1 MNTKERVRNDILVGM
16 RMHLDTCTMAILD
29 AVIVKAVQNVEMTE
43 ATTLPATCDDTNQY
57 IIQLFDTK
65 KAPKLSPMTVEYY
78 KMTLNE
84 FITLIN
90 KPLNKVSESDIE
102 YYLLAKRPN
111 NTNASL
117 NNLRRNLSAF
127 FTWMRKE
134 KLIGENPCDGVEPYQ
149 VAEKPIDHMEATD
162 VEKLKLGCK
171 YRRDRALIEFMR
183 STAMRRGE
191 VPAVKICDI
200 DFRSGKLV
208 IFGEKNQKYR
218 TVFLDDV
225 AIHYVQEYL
234 KERKVSEV
242 SREPLFTHVRGD
254 KTKALDA
261 DGVYASIKD
270 IAERAGMDRRVYPHL
285 FRKTTATN
293 ICKRGGS
300 VDAAGEYLGHA
311 PKNVTDRHYTYKGD
325 RYVEQIFHNF
335 VEAV

>member
-1 MNTKERVRNDILVGM
+1 MNAKEKVRNDILVGM
-16 RMHLDTCTMAILD
+16 NMHLDNCTMAILD
-29 AVIVKAVQNVEMTE
+29 AVIVKAVQNIEMTE
-43 ATTLPATCDDTNQY
+43 RSTLPATVDDTNQY
-57 IIQLFDTK
+57 IIRLFDTK
-65 KAPKLSPMTVEYY
+65 KAPKLSPMTVEFY
-78 KMTLNE
+78 KSTLNE
-84 FITLIN
+84 FMVIVN
-90 KPLNKVSESDIE
+90 KPLNKVCESDIE
-102 YYLLAKRPN
+102 YYLMKKKPN

-134 KLIGENPCDGVEPYQ
+134 KLINENPCDGVEPYQ
-149 VAEKPIDHMEATD
+149 VIEKPIDHMEATD

-171 YRRDRALIEFMR
+171 YKRDRARIEFMR

-191 VPAVKICDI
+191 VPAVKISDI

-208 IFGEKNQKYR
+208 IFGEKTQKYR

-225 AIHYVQEYL
+225 ALHYVQEYL
-234 KERKVSEV
+234 KERGVSED
-242 SREPLFTHVRGD
+242 SSEPLFTHVRGD
-254 KTKALDA
+254 KTKGLDA

-270 IAERAGMDRRVYPHL
+270 IADRAGMDRRVYPHL

-311 PKNVTDRHYTYKGD
+311 PRNVTDRHYTYKGD
-325 RYVEQIFHNF
+325 KYVEQIFRSF

>member
-1 MNTKERVRNDILVGM
+1 MNTKEKVRNDILVGM
-16 RMHLDTCTMAILD
+16 QMHLDACTMAILD
-29 AVIVKAVQNVEMTE
+29 AIIVKAVQNVEMTE
-43 ATTLPATCDDTNQY
+43 VTTLPAMVDDTNQY
-57 IIQLFDTK
+57 VLNLFDVK
-65 KAPKLSPMTVEYY
+65 KAPKLSPMTVEFY
-78 KMTLNE
+78 KSTINE
-84 FITLIN
+84 FMVLVN
-90 KPLNKVSESDIE
+90 KPLNKVTESDIE
-102 YYLLAKRPN
+102 YYLMQKKPN

-134 KLIGENPCDGVEPYQ
+134 KLISENPCDGVDPYQ
-149 VAEKPIDHMEATD
+149 VIEKPIDHMEVTD

-171 YRRDRALIEFMR
+171 YKRDRALIEFMR

-191 VPAVKICDI
+191 VPAVKISDI

-208 IFGEKNQKYR
+208 IFGEKTQKYR
-218 TVFLDDV
+218 TVFLDNV
-225 AIHYVQEYL
+225 AIHYIQEYL
-234 KERKVSEV
+234 KDRGVSEG
-242 SREPLFTHVRGD
+242 SREPLFTHLRGD
-254 KTKALDA
+254 KTRSLDA

-270 IAERAGMDRRVYPHL
+270 IAARAGMDRRIYPHL

-311 PKNVTDRHYTYKGD
+311 PRNVTDRHYTYKGD
-325 RYVEQIFHNF
+325 KYVEQIFHNF

>member
-1 MNTKERVRNDILVGM
+1 MNIKERVKNDILVGM
-16 RMHLDTCTMAILD
+16 NMHLDTCTMAILD

-43 ATTLPATCDDTNQY
+43 ITTLPATLDDTNQY
-57 IIQLFDTK
+57 VMNLFDTK
-65 KAPKLSPMTVEYY
+65 KAPKLSTKTVEFY

-84 FITLIN
+84 FMALIN
-90 KPLNKVSESDIE
+90 KPLNKISESDIE
-102 YYLLAKRPN
+102 YYLLAKKQN

-134 KLIGENPCDGVEPYQ
+134 KLISDNPCDGVEPYHI
-149 VAEKPIDHMEATD
+149 VEKPIDHMEATD

-171 YRRDRALIEFMR
+171 YKRDRALIEFMR

-191 VPAVKICDI
+191 VPSVKVCDV

-208 IFGEKNQKYR
+208 IFGEKTQRYR
-218 TVFLDDV
+218 TVFLDNV
-225 AIHYVQEYL
+225 AIYYIQEYL
-234 KERKVSEV
+234 TERGVSED
-242 SREPLFTHVRGD
+242 SRESLFTHIRGD
-254 KTKALDA
+254 KTKTLDV

-270 IAERAGMDRRVYPHL
+270 IAARAGMDRRIYPHL

-311 PKNVTDRHYTYKGD
+311 PRNVTDRHYMYKGD

>member
-1 MNTKERVRNDILVGM
+1 MDTKERVRNDILVGM
-16 RMHLDTCTMAILD
+16 QIHLDTCTMSILD
-29 AVIVKAVQNVEMTE
+29 AVIVKAVQNVDMVETS
-43 ATTLPATCDDTNQY
+43 TLPATLDDTNRY
-57 IIQLFDTK
+57 ILDLFDVK
-65 KAPKLSPMTVEYY
+65 KSPKLSPMTVKYY
-78 KMTLNE
+78 KSTLSE
-84 FITLIN
+84 FMALVN
-90 KPLNKVSESDIE
+90 KPLNKVTESDVE
-102 YYLLAKRPN
+102 YYLMRKKQN

-134 KLIGENPCDGVEPYQ
+134 KLVSDNPCDGVDPYQ
-149 VAEKPIDHMEATD
+149 VVDKPIDHMEATE

-171 YRRDRALIEFMR
+171 HKRDRALIEFMR

-191 VPAVKICDI
+191 IPNVKINDI

-208 IFGEKNQKYR
+208 IFGEKTQKYR
-218 TVFLDDV
+218 TVFLDNV
-225 AIHYVQEYL
+225 AMHYIQEYL
-234 KERKVSEV
+234 KERGVSDN
-242 SREPLFTHVRGD
+242 SKEPLFTHVRGD

-270 IAERAGMDRRVYPHL
+270 IAARAGMDRRVYPHL

-311 PKNVTDRHYTYKGD
+311 PRNVTDRHYTYKGD
-325 RYVEQIFHNF
+325 RHVEQIFHSF